1 METGMEIESVVGTWI
16 LVGSTSINGQ
26 IAFLDDEPD
35 PNGVLNWLNGLGEEL
50 EASIK
55 HMTGLELEI
64 SQDGRFSEALSG
76 QPKVPW
82 FDVEG
87 VLSNDVAPFNGALTS
102 NDKLVYL
109 QPDGIPRWSVHAQ
122 NRYGK
127 AILRYDDGDTKI
139 CDSLRLKGDRLLRT
153 VNVVTDELYT
163 NRVLVAY
170 EKRS

>member
-1 METGMEIESVVGTWI
+1 MEIESVVGRWA
-16 LVGSTSINGQ
+16 LVGSTNVTGE
-26 IAFLDDEPD
+26 IAFVGDEPD
-35 PNGVLNWLNGLGEEL
+35 PNGVSNWLNGLGEEL
-50 EASIK
+50 ETSIE

-64 SQDGRFSEALSG
+64 SQDGRFSENMIG
-76 QPKVPW
+76 QPRVYW

-102 NDKLVYL
+102 NDKLIYL
-109 QPDGIPRWSVHAQ
+109 QPDDVPRWSVHAQ

-139 CDSLRLKGDRLLRT
+139 CDSLRLEGARLLRT

-163 NRVLVAY
+163 DRVLIAY

>member
-1 METGMEIESVVGTWI
+1 MEIESVVGSWT
-16 LVGSTSINGQ
+16 LVGRTAINGE
-26 IAFLDDEPD
+26 IAFLGVEPD
-35 PNGVLNWLNGLGEEL
+35 PNGVLDWLNGLGEEL
-50 EASIK
+50 EGSIK
-55 HMTGLELEI
+55 HVSGLELEI
-64 SQDGRFSEALSG
+64 SQEGRFSESLSG
-76 QPKVPW
+76 QPEVYW

-87 VLSNDVAPFNGALTS
+87 VLSNDVAPFNGALAS
-102 NDKLVYL
+102 INKLIYL

-122 NRYGK
+122 NRYGD

-163 NRVLVAY
+163 DRVIIAY